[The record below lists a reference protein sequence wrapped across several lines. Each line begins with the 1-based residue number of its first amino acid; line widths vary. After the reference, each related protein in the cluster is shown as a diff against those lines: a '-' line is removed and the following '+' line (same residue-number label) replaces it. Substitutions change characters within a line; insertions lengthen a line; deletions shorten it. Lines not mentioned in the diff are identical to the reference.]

1 MASTEMSP
9 SANGSRKTAAE
20 SAHVLLPPAPGLL
33 GVDLSPRLLLFAT
46 AVSALGSHLLVPHHH
61 HDGFLLCRLSI
72 DKDGVPSRPL
82 RRGDL
87 RASLLLP
94 LYYYLLRN
102 YTGLKGNSLVNRS
115 KVCNVY
121 GKFCGHIGSSI
132 AVSVVASI
140 LLVSTTPSAVVADH
154 LMNTTHSTH
163 CRRVCTAANMR
174 CA

>member
-1 MASTEMSP
+1 MASTEMSR

-20 SAHVLLPPAPGLL
+20 SGHVLLPPAPGLL

-72 DKDGVPSRPL
+72 DKDG
-82 RRGDL
+82 
-87 RASLLLP
+87 
-94 LYYYLLRN
+94 
-102 YTGLKGNSLVNRS
+102 LKGNSLVNRS

-140 LLVSTTPSAVVADH
+140 LLVSTTPSPVVADH

-163 CRRVCTAANMR
+163 CRRVRTAANMR